1 MISTMIRWNVVQYW
15 KALKKHSIIFSC
27 KKKIANMYEIS
38 SPVCHG
44 PFFTLLLYLVQPYK
58 LQNDS
63 QSPDFK
69 HKICFNCD
77 KDRNEG
83 REWSGTVAMNSIGW
97 WALSVAIIFV
107 WLEVFRGLKLPLE
120 QFFWALKAFVSVQQ
134 YQKIEALFKNCQI
147 VYGVKHSTLVF
158 GKGFLVLIFNL

>member
-1 MISTMIRWNVVQYW
+1 MISTMIRWNVVQHW
-15 KALKKHSIIFSC
+15 KALKKRLLFFLAKRKLLTCMKYLHQCAMVLFSLC
-27 KKKIANMYEIS
+27 CCILFS
-38 SPVCHG
+38 R
-44 PFFTLLLYLVQPYK
+44 K

-83 REWSGTVAMNSIGW
+83 REWSGTAAMNSIGW

-107 WLEVFRGLKLPLE
+107 WLEVFRSLKLPLE

-158 GKGFLVLIFNL
+158 GKEFLVLIFNL